1 MYSLK
6 EQRHGRCWKP
16 STIFLLCVAF
26 LSLPALEGKAQDELI
41 IDLDTIDYNEAKPI
55 TPVGDTLNKQTVPN
69 SLMLDEELSTID
81 PQKATM
87 LAALLPGLGQIYNR
101 QAWKAPIYYGAFV
114 YIGHMIYTND
124 RLYNIF
130 RQSLF
135 AEIDQDPTTVN
146 PFANRFN
153 ETALRRNTDN
163 FRRNRDFM
171 IIVASIVYFL
181 NIADAHIGAH
191 LREFDIND
199 ELAIRYRP
207 AVGSLNG
214 FAYAGVGITISL

>member
-1 MYSLK
+1 MHSKK
-6 EQRHGRCWKP
+6 EQRHSTYWK
-16 STIFLLCVAF
+16 SYTVFLFCIAF
-26 LSLPALEGKAQDELI
+26 LSLPAFDGKAQDELI
-41 IDLDTIDYNEAKPI
+41 IDLDTIDYNQAKPI

-130 RQSLF
+130 RQSFF
-135 AEIDQDPTTVN
+135 AEIDEDPTTVN
-146 PFANRFN
+146 PFARFN

-207 AVGSLNG
+207 AMGSLNG
-214 FAYAGVGITISL
+214 FAYAGIGITISL